1 MTSTVQK
8 LSYSNYVLITSLLKA
23 FLLGILVLYSLITGR
38 LKKLSILKADR
49 NAITQLTPAI
59 GSCHAL
65 TEIYLTENL
74 LTVSH
79 LLFCFRRLR

>member
-1 MTSTVQK
+1 M
-8 LSYSNYVLITSLLKA
+8 LN
-23 FLLGILVLYSLITGR
+23 SLIAGR
-38 LKKLSILKADR
+38 LKRLSVLKADR

-74 LTVSH
+74 LTVNRI
-79 LLFCFRRLR
+79 LFYFQCL

>member
-1 MTSTVQK
+1 M
-8 LSYSNYVLITSLLKA
+8 
-23 FLLGILVLYSLITGR
+23 
-38 LKKLSILKADR
+38 LKADR

-74 LTVSH
+74 LTVSY
-79 LLFCFRRLR
+79 LLFYFQRLRLKCKPICDSLFCEN